1 MKKLIVIGLLA
12 AGLVAFVGVDVV
24 RGALGQAREE
34 IRESLTSQIPLR
46 TQLAEAQAQIDAY
59 AESVIRGEV
68 AAENLTEMIHDVE
81 REVRVLNVSVE
92 RERTALV
99 SMRRGL
105 EVVPTSTAPNDEDR
119 EAVRRTRLFRAKAEL
134 LDRRSQ
140 DLARLQREHASTLAS
155 LEEARHEQARL
166 AEEVH
171 VLAAEIESLEAR
183 TAAARTREAVGDAIV
198 SSSGYADAQER
209 LKSVRSTIRER
220 NKLLEYYEYER
231 RPIRTTGSL
240 TAEFEEVNTD
250 GRAAIDDVLAAFPQR

>member
-24 RGALGQAREE
+24 RGTLGRARDE

-68 AAENLTEMIHDVE
+68 AAENLTEMIRDVE
-81 REVRVLNVSVE
+81 REVRVLDVNVD
-92 RERTALV
+92 RERTALLA
-99 SMRRGL
+99 MRRGL
-105 EVVPTSTAPNDEDR
+105 EVVPTSTATTDEER
-119 EAVRRTRLFRAKAEL
+119 EAVRRTRLFKAKAEL
-134 LDRRSQ
+134 LERRRQ
-140 DLARLQREHASTLAS
+140 DLARLQREHASTVAS

-183 TAAARTREAVGDAIV
+183 TAAARTRKAVGDAIV
-198 SSSGYADAQER
+198 SSSGYDEAQQR
-209 LKSVRSTIRER
+209 LKNVRSAIRER

-231 RPIRTTGSL
+231 RPIRTSDSL
-240 TAEFEEVNTD
+240 TAELEDTD
-250 GRAAIDDVLAAFPQR
+250 TDARAAIDDVLAAYPAR